1 MTTNTSH
8 KSQPS
13 NLDANTGHKQATH
26 EILEKPNDFAEKN
39 YLNIASSPHI
49 FNMLQQIIDMDCSRT
64 QYAALCSLTHQS
76 HHLPTETSTKTKSPT
91 NVLSAANP
99 TENGIRRL
107 PSYEQVFNSS
117 TAYAD
122 ANADM
127 ATYNYK
133 VTTRK
138 ITQSAPQQQL
148 CSASGFAM
156 LSAKT

>member
-1 MTTNTSH
+1 M
-8 KSQPS
+8 
-13 NLDANTGHKQATH
+13 
-26 EILEKPNDFAEKN
+26 
-39 YLNIASSPHI
+39 
-49 FNMLQQIIDMDCSRT
+49 
-64 QYAALCSLTHQS
+64 
-76 HHLPTETSTKTKSPT
+76 ETSTKTKSPT

-127 ATYNYK
+127 ATFNYK
-133 VTTRK
+133 AMTKKTTR
-138 ITQSAPQQQL
+138 SVRQQQL